1 MKKGV
6 LFQLFLLMFL
16 VIVSVFIYF
25 KYFYE
30 NKGNKEVIN
39 KRNQTQIIDE
49 NLIENLKYFSVDDT
63 GNIYEIVA
71 KKGIIDRT
79 NHDIILMENV
89 EAMIELKSTEKVFI
103 KSNNAKYNSKSYDTI
118 FNGEVTVQFNEHS
131 LRSDF
136 LDLSFE
142 NNLVSIYD
150 NVLYFSNISTLKAD
164 RAEIDILK
172 KKTKIFMNDSK
183 NKILIKSISNN
194 GNN

>member
-6 LFQLFLLMFL
+6 LFQLFLFMFL
-16 VIVSVFIYF
+16 IIVSVFIYF

-30 NKGNKEVIN
+30 NKDKKEVIN
-39 KRNQTQIIDE
+39 KRNQTQVIDE

-63 GNIYEIVA
+63 GNVYEIVA
-71 KKGIIDRT
+71 KKGIIDRI

-89 EAMIELKSTEKVFI
+89 EAIIELKSAEKVFI

-172 KKTKIFMNDSK
+172 KK
-183 NKILIKSISNN
+183 NKDFYE
-194 GNN
+194 

>member
-16 VIVSVFIYF
+16 VIVSVFIYL